1 MKQKLNIRSTAFMRS
16 KAFLSLLVFLL
27 LSPGMFAAD
36 NDLLASVASVAY
48 EKGEYKKSIENYEK
62 IVASGE
68 VSPAL
73 YYNLGNAYYKDNQLG
88 KAIYNYELAH
98 KLNPADEDVK
108 HNLTLANKRKKD
120 NIEQKENYFAKNIE
134 AGILNLFSTTGW
146 AWITIL
152 SLAIGLLLF
161 ACFRFSISIG
171 IRRLLFWFGSFSIAV
186 CILSFIIGFM
196 ALSSVTKKTQAIILS
211 QEVQVLNAPTAN
223 AKSQFLL
230 HEGTRVEI
238 LDSNAEWTSIALEN
252 GNEGWVPTKDIGV
265 F

>member
-1 MKQKLNIRSTAFMRS
+1 M
-16 KAFLSLLVFLL
+16 LVFL
-27 LSPGMFAAD
+27 FASSGLFAD
-36 NDLLASVASVAY
+36 NGELSGVAAIAY
-48 EKGEYKKSIENYEK
+48 EKGEYKKSIDNYEK

-68 VSPAL
+68 VSAAL
-73 YYNLGNAYYKDNQLG
+73 YYNLANAYYKDNQLG

-120 NIEQKENYFAKNIE
+120 TIEQKENYFAKNIE

-146 AWITIL
+146 AWATII
-152 SLAIGLLLF
+152 SLVLGLLLF
-161 ACFRFSISIG
+161 ACFRFSLSIG
-171 IRRLLFWFGSFSIAV
+171 IRRLLFWLGSLSIGI

-196 ALSSVTKKTQAIILS
+196 ALNSVTKKTQAIILS
-211 QEVQVLNAPTAN
+211 QEVQVLNSPTAN

-230 HEGTRVEI
+230 HEGTKVDI
-238 LDSNAEWTSIALEN
+238 LVTNPEWTSIALEN
-252 GNEGWVPTKDIGV
+252 GNEGWVPTKDLGV